1 MNVASDRLSIIMN
14 RLSLLEDGILTPCV
28 GGLQGYFG
36 LEGAEVF
43 AGFSRSGETV
53 GMMGDVVL
61 CLGNL
66 SGGNLL
72 PVHQIIPSAAMV
84 GIQVEEP
91 HFQGN
96 LEVVVEVC
104 CQCLCI

>member
-1 MNVASDRLSIIMN
+1 MDIASDSLSIIMN
-14 RLSLLEDGILTPCV
+14 RLSLLEDGILIPCV

-43 AGFSRSGETV
+43 AGFPQGGETV

-66 SGGNLL
+66 FSGNLL
-72 PVHQIIPSAAMV
+72 SVHQIIPSAAMV
-84 GIQVEEP
+84 GIQIEEP

-96 LEVVVEVC
+96 LEVVVQVC